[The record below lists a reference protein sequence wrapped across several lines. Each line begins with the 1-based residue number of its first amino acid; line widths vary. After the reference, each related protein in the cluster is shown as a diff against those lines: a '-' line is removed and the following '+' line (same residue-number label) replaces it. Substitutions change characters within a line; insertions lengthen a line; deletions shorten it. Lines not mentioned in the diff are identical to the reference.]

1 MNHSYQNKNMLRVC
15 KQFVAQF
22 VDDFCIFLILKVDVH
37 DILGLLGC
45 ETFSRKLLKLKNPE
59 SFPTSLE

>member
-1 MNHSYQNKNMLRVC
+1 MLRVC

-45 ETFSRKLLKLKNPE
+45 EIFSRKLFKLKNHE
-59 SFPTSLE
+59 SFPTALE